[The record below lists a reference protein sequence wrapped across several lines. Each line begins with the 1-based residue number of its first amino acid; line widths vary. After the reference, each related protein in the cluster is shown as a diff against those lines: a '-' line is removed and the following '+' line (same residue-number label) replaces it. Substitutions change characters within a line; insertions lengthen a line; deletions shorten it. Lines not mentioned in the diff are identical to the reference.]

1 MAGLVSSAFRTGWNF
16 YAVLPGD
23 GLPDLHVPS
32 ALVEERVLAMEIA
45 GDGRQSGFSEL
56 FSSHAF
62 WLGSIGARI
71 FNFFYIISA
80 LLPDWT
86 VPAQYFYFNIQM
98 PSGSWRAGAPGPY
111 FRYNPIF
118 FGHGFFVLKD
128 VLLTIWV
135 TVIVTKLE
143 AFTASAS
150 GVPFWPLFLFR
161 YQQGLDA

>member
-1 MAGLVSSAFRTGWNF
+1 
-16 YAVLPGD
+16 
-23 GLPDLHVPS
+23 
-32 ALVEERVLAMEIA
+32 MEIA